1 MIRFIKGNRIGTT
14 NLYEYLKYPTN
25 LICPITFLWKP
36 HTKDTI
42 WLWIHPSAINEA
54 LHFIKKAIT
63 ETNTKSVELNDLR
76 EQVLRFDLTGPRS
89 TTLLQAIL
97 DPIQNGSKGNQVW
110 NDLRSLRSSC
120 SLSPGCVLGLTV
132 NDPRLKFPQKVPPRT
147 NEISIEEQKKI
158 QKILDQWP
166 NDVAESNIW
175 DKDIRQSLFDKR
187 ISEYAL
193 NLRREQ
199 NLIPG
204 TKLEPTAED
213 AQIPILLIQRGGPAF
228 NKMDINQK
236 PLASHELIEGW
247 TLILPRGWGL
257 AFWKS
262 LVFAGVR
269 VAGYEDVRAM
279 HFESGLPSFPHDY
292 PGTRAF
298 EAQRQT
304 IKEAA
309 LGIWEKR
316 PPGKRVNFAKRGI
329 EHPFESAFET
339 LATVEHMEVESEY
352 SLTARPNYNLLQGQP
367 LVSSLLSESVDF
379 ESKLDTLLS
388 NRGLSNQSSSLQ
400 LDDTLVKIRV
410 KYIDRG
416 KPAPHAMIYI
426 LEDSVE
432 YDKCTFHI
440 RHKSPLVKSKRK
452 LKEIMEV
459 QTKEQAFSAA
469 IPLKAQHIGYITNG
483 DFSLT
488 LGYGFGIG
496 ACNVNGL
503 KKINTIDKL

>member
-1 MIRFIKGNRIGTT
+1 
-14 NLYEYLKYPTN
+14 

-36 HTKDTI
+36 TKDAI

-54 LHFIKKAIT
+54 LYFIKKAIA
-63 ETNTKSVELNDLR
+63 ETNSKKVELNDLR

-89 TTLLQAIL
+89 TALLQAIL
-97 DPIQNGSKGNQVW
+97 DPIQDSSKGNQVW
-110 NDLRSLRSSC
+110 NDLSSLRSSC
-120 SLSPGCVLGLTV
+120 SLSPGSVLGLTV
-132 NDPRLKFPQKVPPRT
+132 NDPRLKFPQKVPPRK
-147 NEISIEEQKKI
+147 NEIPIEEQKKI

-166 NDVAESNIW
+166 NDVAESKIW
-175 DKDIRQSLFDKR
+175 DKDVRQSLFDKK

-204 TKLEPTAED
+204 TKLAPTDED
-213 AQIPILLIQRGGPAF
+213 AQIPILLVQRGGPAF
-228 NKMDINQK
+228 NKMNISQK

-269 VAGYEDVRAM
+269 VAGYDDVRAM

-298 EAQRQT
+298 EAQRKA

-309 LGIWEKR
+309 LSIWEKR

-329 EHPFESAFET
+329 EHPFESAFEI
-339 LATVEHMEVESEY
+339 LATVEHMEIESQDN
-352 SLTARPNYNLLQGQP
+352 LAIRPNYNLLQGQL
-367 LVSSLLSESVDF
+367 LVSSILSESIDF
-379 ESKLDTLLS
+379 QAKLDTLWS
-388 NRGLSNQSSSLQ
+388 NRGLENQTSSIQ
-400 LDDTLVKIRV
+400 LNDALVKVRV

-416 KPAPHAMIYI
+416 KPAPHAMIYL
-426 LEDSVE
+426 LEDHVE
-432 YDKCTFHI
+432 YNKCTFHI
-440 RHKSPLVKSKRK
+440 RHKSPLIKSKRK

-459 QTKEQAFSAA
+459 ENKEQNFCAA
-469 IPLKAQHIGYITNG
+469 IPTKAQHIGYITNG

-496 ACNVNGL
+496 ACTVNGL
-503 KKINTIDKL
+503 KKINAIDKS